1 MRAPAKTR
9 STLRSQNTKG
19 CRTSSLLRHVEPGA
33 ASAESKPDKTI
44 DREMNIFQI
53 GFNKCGT
60 STLHRYLRANG
71 VKSVH
76 WNEGRLAQRMF
87 ANLANGDKL
96 LTGYECFEAFTDMEY
111 LSRAGTYLEG
121 YKLFPYLAEQYPDA
135 VFILNTRD
143 PRSLDQ
149 ELVCLAW
156 RLRRSP
162 PVALQRHHERG
173 AANLWR
179 AEWDRHHHRV
189 TDYFAGRPHRFFV
202 CTIETDLPHLLNE
215 KLPEYRLDSN
225 LYELRKVGD
234 SRPRSGSFQQI
245 AKWVR
250 KISRVRIRQ

>member
-1 MRAPAKTR
+1 
-9 STLRSQNTKG
+9 
-19 CRTSSLLRHVEPGA
+19 
-33 ASAESKPDKTI
+33 
-44 DREMNIFQI
+44 MNIFQI

-76 WNEGRLAQRMF
+76 WDEGRLAQRMF

-96 LTGYECFEAFTDMEY
+96 LTGYERFEAFTDMEY
-111 LSRAGTYLEG
+111 LGRTGTYLEG

-143 PRSLDQ
+143 REAWIRSWF
-149 ELVCLAW
+149 AW
-156 RLRRSP
+156 RGDY
-162 PVALQRHHERG
+162 AARHRLHYNVTTNEEL
-173 AANLWR
+173 ANLWR

-234 SRPRSGSFQQI
+234 SRPRSSSLQQI
-245 AKWVR
+245 AKWAR
-250 KISRVRIRQ
+250 KISRVRIPQ